1 MPRRKGRVEEMSSST
16 ISSSFNGHGG
26 GTPTRAD
33 LEARIRRL
41 ATDVTSEA
49 QDAAPKLMV
58 LVGGVGFVALVLAY
72 LLGRRRGRKRSSVI
86 EIRRI

>member
-1 MPRRKGRVEEMSSST
+1 MREST
-16 ISSSFNGHGG
+16 ILTSSNGHGG
-26 GTPTRAD
+26 GAPTRAE

-41 ATDVTSEA
+41 ATEVTSEA
-49 QDAAPKLMV
+49 QDAAPKLLV
-58 LVGGVGFVALVLAY
+58 VVGGVGFVALVLAY